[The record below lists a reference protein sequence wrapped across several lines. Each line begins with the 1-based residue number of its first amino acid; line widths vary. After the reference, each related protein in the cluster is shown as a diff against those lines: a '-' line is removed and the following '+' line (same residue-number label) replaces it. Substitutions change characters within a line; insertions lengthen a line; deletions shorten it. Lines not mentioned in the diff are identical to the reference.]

1 MQPMTEYLLLNNND
15 GLPEI
20 SHLKPFRAVV
30 VIESEVSSDW
40 QYKVSKWLVN
50 SRCFYMMA
58 WGNECSSWD
67 DSVDFANVELSEN
80 YEVSDKN
87 LVMTTWHE
95 NVPIE
100 KVFEFAKT
108 PALFMNPELKNL
120 LILHI
125 ANESKE
131 QQLKTMYRVA

>member
-1 MQPMTEYLLLNNND
+1 MQPMTEYLLLNNNA

-20 SHLKPFRAVV
+20 SHLKPFRAIV
-30 VIESEVSSDW
+30 VIENEVSSDW
-40 QYKVSKWLVN
+40 QYKVSKWLV
-50 SRCFYMMA
+50 SSGCFYMMA

-80 YEVSDKN
+80 YEITDEN

-95 NVPIE
+95 NTPIE
-100 KVFEFAKT
+100 KVFEFAKN
-108 PALFMNPELKNL
+108 PALFMNPELENL

-131 QQLKTMYRVA
+131 QQFKNMYRVV

>member
-1 MQPMTEYLLLNNND
+1 MQPMTEYLLLNNNA

-20 SHLKPFRAVV
+20 SHLKPFRAIV
-30 VIESEVSSDW
+30 VIENEVSSDW
-40 QYKVSKWLVN
+40 QYKVSKWLV
-50 SRCFYMMA
+50 SSGCFYMMA

-80 YEVSDKN
+80 YEITDEN

-95 NVPIE
+95 NTPIE
-100 KVFEFAKT
+100 KVFEFAKN
-108 PALFMNPELKNL
+108 PALFMNPELENL

-131 QQLKTMYRVA
+131 QQFKNMYRVA

>member
-1 MQPMTEYLLLNNND
+1 MQPMTEYLLLNNSNE
-15 GLPEI
+15 LPEI
-20 SHLKPFRAVV
+20 SHLKPFRAIV
-30 VIESEVSSDW
+30 VIENEVSSEW

-50 SRCFYMMA
+50 SGCFYMMA
-58 WGNECSSWD
+58 WGKECSSWD

-80 YEVSDKN
+80 FEVTDEN
-87 LVMTTWHE
+87 LVMTTWHV
-95 NVPIE
+95 NDPIE

>member
-1 MQPMTEYLLLNNND
+1 MQPMTEYLLLNND
-15 GLPEI
+15 DSLPEI
-20 SHLKPFRAVV
+20 SHLKPFRAIV
-30 VIESEVSSDW
+30 VIESEVASDW

-50 SRCFYMMA
+50 SGCFYMMA

-80 YEVSDKN
+80 YEVTDEN

-95 NVPIE
+95 NEPIE
-100 KVFEFAKT
+100 KVFEFAKN
-108 PALFMNPELKNL
+108 PALLMNPELKNL

-125 ANESKE
+125 AKESKE
-131 QQLKTMYRVA
+131 QQFQNMYRVA